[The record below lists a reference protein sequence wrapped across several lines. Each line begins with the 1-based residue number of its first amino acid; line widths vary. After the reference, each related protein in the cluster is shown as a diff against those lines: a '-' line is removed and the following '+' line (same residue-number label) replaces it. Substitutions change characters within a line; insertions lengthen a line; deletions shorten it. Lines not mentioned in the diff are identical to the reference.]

1 MDSGKEIS
9 CELVVASGD
18 ATEVFEAA
26 ETAFDNVSALVEALV
41 EGMEDDTVGFVGDD
55 GLCAARDDGG
65 AQLIAV
71 VSFVADESRHGRC
84 EREYLGCDG
93 DVSSLTGAEVKN
105 DWPAERIAQAMD
117 FGRPPATRAADGLIE
132 VPPFPPEAQR

>member
-1 MDSGKEIS
+1 
-9 CELVVASGD
+9 
-18 ATEVFEAA
+18 
-26 ETAFDNVSALVEALV
+26 
-41 EGMEDDTVGFVGDD
+41 MEDDTVGFVGND
-55 GLCAARDDGG
+55 GLCAALDDGG

-84 EREYLGCDG
+84 EREHLGCDG